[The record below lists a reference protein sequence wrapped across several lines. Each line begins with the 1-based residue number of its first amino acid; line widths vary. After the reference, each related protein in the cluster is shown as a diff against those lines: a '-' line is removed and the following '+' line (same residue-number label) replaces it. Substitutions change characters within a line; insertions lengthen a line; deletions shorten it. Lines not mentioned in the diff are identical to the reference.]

1 MRFLESPPKI
11 KTSFQSSLG
20 RRVRWWWTTRLDDSR
35 EEPRASQR
43 ETDRARERERETR
56 SFRVPRAALVVLW
69 MVVGFFAMALG
80 MDGDII
86 KTGWMDGGGFGFW
99 WYGWRSGRMGWD
111 GMTRW
116 RLEGGH
122 SE

>member
-1 MRFLESPPKI
+1 M
-11 KTSFQSSLG
+11 
-20 RRVRWWWTTRLDDSR
+20 VDDSTR
-35 EEPRASQR
+35 RLTRRTARQSEGDRQSQS
-43 ETDRARERERETR
+43 DKERETR

-86 KTGWMDGGGFGFW
+86 KTGWMDGGGFGFL